1 MPRPKLFFNKHVI
14 SFAVEGDVFERF
26 KQKCKELGVTPSDV
40 LREFVASFCLAEKIE
55 ERKIIVLNVQLQI
68 TKVEKHE
75 EKERKLALQ
84 YVKEL
89 ELKEF
94 KEKLALWKASIV
106 KTRDSLELYQIKDAI
121 KKWLKKLK
129 SVDEE
134 TLEQAKAV
142 IELCESRLEQLRR
155 L

>member
-55 ERKIIVLNVQLQI
+55 ERKTIVLNVQLQI

-84 YVKEL
+84 YVRQL
-89 ELKEF
+89 ELQEF
-94 KEKLALWKASIV
+94 REKLSIWRQTAI
-106 KTRDSLELYQIKDAI
+106 KTRSSLELYEIKRSI
-121 KKWLKKLK
+121 ITWLKKLK
-129 SVDEE
+129 DVDNE